1 MSNFGEKE
9 KEKGQRIMGPLDGTA
24 VTEETEGVWCSKG
37 MMSLEF
43 TGHVRVMKWSAG
55 SAALTLRLVPLGS
68 TRMLGVNYEAGF
80 FLVGCRPAS
89 VPMLTV
95 MLV

>member
-1 MSNFGEKE
+1 
-9 KEKGQRIMGPLDGTA
+9 MGPLDGTA

-37 MMSLEF
+37 IMSLEF